1 MAISLFTGVFALMGW
16 GSLLQD
22 VGSSI
27 LYPFQWVAAQVENG
41 VTGFISYFQD
51 IQELQNEVEAL
62 REENESLKSELV
74 NAEITADEN
83 HWLYRYLAMKEE
95 HSDYQLCAAT
105 VIASSSSVGMGGEYV
120 TEITLNRGTA
130 SGVEAGMPVVTPLG
144 LVGVV
149 VESHI
154 NHCRVSTVLDTSVSV
169 GSVVTRSSEKG
180 LCEGD
185 YTLVH
190 NGQTSLRYLPEEAD
204 VQPEDIVVTSGL
216 GSVYPYGIPIGRV
229 VSVSSNAYSRTIEAV
244 IQPFNDFSE
253 LTRVVILTSYVHSTE
268 GEGSGGGS

>member
-1 MAISLFTGVFALMGW
+1 LAISLFTGVFALMGW

>member
-62 REENESLKSELV
+62 RAENESLKSELV

-244 IQPFNDFSE
+244 IQPFNNFSE

>member
-1 MAISLFTGVFALMGW
+1 MGW

>member
-1 MAISLFTGVFALMGW
+1 LAISLFTGVFALMGW

-144 LVGVV
+144 LGGVV

>member
-62 REENESLKSELV
+62 RAENESLKSELV

-130 SGVEAGMPVVTPLG
+130 SGVEAGMPVVTPSG

>member
-62 REENESLKSELV
+62 RAENESLKSELV